1 MNPLRKLGSALFAI
15 PIIFFG
21 IQYLRARSYVGGL
34 PPVPPWAPG
43 GAIGADLTGGLLIA
57 GGASILFGKRARV
70 GAALIGWFFLLCV
83 IVLHLTRWHHFLYDG
98 VDRTRALEPLA
109 LSGAAFALISILPS
123 RGVLPRSPGGLTR
136 VGCWLFALSLIVFGY
151 QHYLYATFIATLIPA
166 WIPVHLFWVYFTGVG
181 FVVTGLAILVEKYR
195 ARLAAT
201 WLGIMFL
208 LWFVLLH
215 IPRAVTKNTRDE
227 WNSAF
232 VALAM
237 AGASFIIARALPG
250 EESSASIRWR
260 LR

>member
-1 MNPLRKLGSALFAI
+1 MNALRKLGPALFAI
-15 PIIFFG
+15 SMIFFG
-21 IQYLRARSYVGGL
+21 IQYLRAGSYIGGL

-43 GAIGADLTGGLLIA
+43 GAMGANLTGVLLIA
-57 GGASILFGKRARV
+57 GGASILFGKRARM
-70 GAALIGWFFLLCV
+70 GAALIGWFFLFCV
-83 IVLHLTRWHHFLYDG
+83 LLLHTPRLHGILYDG

-109 LSGAAFALISILPS
+109 LSGAAFALISIFPS
-123 RGVLPRSPGGLTR
+123 HALLLRSPGWMTR
-136 VGCWLFALSLIVFGY
+136 MGCWLFALSMIVFGY
-151 QHYLYATFIATLIPA
+151 QHYLYATFIATLIPN
-166 WIPVHLFWVYFTGVG
+166 WIPGHLFWVYFTGAG
-181 FVVTGLAILVEKYR
+181 FVVTGLAILVEKFG

-237 AGASFIIARALPG
+237 AGASFIVARVMP
-250 EESSASIRWR
+250 EKQSTFSIR
-260 LR
+260 

>member
-1 MNPLRKLGSALFAI
+1 MNALRKLGPALFAI
-15 PIIFFG
+15 SMIFFG
-21 IQYLRARSYVGGL
+21 IQYVRAGSYVGGL

-43 GAIGADLTGGLLIA
+43 GTVGADLTGVLLMA
-57 GGASILFGKRARV
+57 GGASILIGKRARA
-70 GAALIGWFFLLCV
+70 GAALIAWFFLLCV
-83 IVLHLTRWHHFLYDG
+83 VDMLLTHWHGVLYDG

-123 RGVLPRSPGGLTR
+123 RMGLLMRSPSWQTKL
-136 VGCWLFALSLIVFGY
+136 GCWLFALTLIVFGY
-151 QHYLYATFIATLIPA
+151 QHYLYTTFIATLVPA
-166 WIPVHLFWVYFTGVG
+166 WIPFHSFWVYFTGVG
-181 FVVTGLAILVEKYR
+181 FVVTGLAILVER
-195 ARLAAT
+195 FGARLAST

-215 IPRAVTKNTRDE
+215 IPRAVARNTRDE

-237 AGASFIIARALPG
+237 AGASFIVARVMPG
-250 EESSASIRWR
+250 DDSAIS

>member
-1 MNPLRKLGSALFAI
+1 MNALRKLGPVFFAI
-15 PIIFFG
+15 SMMFFG

-43 GAIGADLTGGLLIA
+43 GVIGTDLAGVLLLA
-57 GGASILFGKRARV
+57 GGASILVGQRARA

-83 IVLHLTRWHHFLYDG
+83 VVLHLPRLHGILYDG

-109 LSGAAFALISILPS
+109 LSGAAFVLMSILPAGGS
-123 RGVLPRSPGGLTR
+123 WAKSPAWLTR
-136 VGCWLFALSLIVFGY
+136 MGCWLFALSMIVFGY

-166 WIPVHLFWVYFTGVG
+166 WIPGHLFWVYFTGVG
-181 FVVTGLAILVEKYR
+181 FVVTGLAILVEKFG

-237 AGASFIIARALPG
+237 AGASFIVARVMPG
-250 EESSASIRWR
+250 RDSESLVR
-260 LR
+260 

>member
-1 MNPLRKLGSALFAI
+1 MNTLRRLGPTLFAI
-15 PIIFFG
+15 PMIFFG

-43 GAIGADLTGGLLIA
+43 GAVGADLTGVLLIA
-57 GGASILFGKRARV
+57 GGASILVGKRART

-83 IVLHLTRWHHFLYDG
+83 LVLHLPRLHSILYDG
-98 VDRTRALEPLA
+98 VDRTRAIEPLA
-109 LSGAAFALISILPS
+109 LSGAAFALISLLPA
-123 RGVLPRSPGGLTR
+123 RGGLLLRSPSWLTR
-136 VGCWLFALSLIVFGY
+136 MGCWLFALSLIVFGY
-151 QHYLYATFIATLIPA
+151 QHYLYAAFIATLIPA
-166 WIPVHLFWVYFTGVG
+166 WIPGHLFWVYFTGVG
-181 FVVTGLAILVEKYR
+181 FVVTGLAILVEKYG

-237 AGASFIIARALPG
+237 AGASFIVARVMPG
-250 EESSASIRWR
+250 EESTLSIR
-260 LR
+260 

>member
-1 MNPLRKLGSALFAI
+1 M
-15 PIIFFG
+15 IFFG
-21 IQYLRARSYVGGL
+21 IQYFRASSYVGGL

-43 GAIGADLTGGLLIA
+43 GAVGADLAGVLLIA
-57 GGASILFGKRARV
+57 GGASILFGRRVRV

-83 IVLHLTRWHHFLYDG
+83 VIFHMPRFHGVLYDG

-109 LSGAAFALISILPS
+109 LSGAAFALISISPS
-123 RGVLPRSPGGLTR
+123 RVGLLLRSPSWLTR
-136 VGCWLFALSLIVFGY
+136 MGCWLFALSLLVFGY
-151 QHYLYATFIATLIPA
+151 QHFLYATFIATLIPS
-166 WIPVHLFWVYFTGVG
+166 WIPGHLFWVYFTGGG
-181 FVVTGLAILVEKYR
+181 FIVTGLAVMGER
-195 ARLAAT
+195 FGGRLAAT

-232 VALAM
+232 VALAF
-237 AGASFIIARALPG
+237 AGASFIVARVMP
-250 EESSASIRWR
+250 EKDSHFS

>member
-1 MNPLRKLGSALFAI
+1 MNALRKLGPALFAV
-15 PIIFFG
+15 PMIFFG

-43 GAIGADLTGGLLIA
+43 GVIGADLTGVLLIA
-57 GGASILFGKRARV
+57 GGASVLLGKRARA

-83 IVLHLTRWHHFLYDG
+83 LVLHAPKLHGILYDG

-123 RGVLPRSPGGLTR
+123 RGVLQLRSPGWLTR
-136 VGCWLFALSLIVFGY
+136 MGCSLFALSLIVFGY
-151 QHYLYATFIATLIPA
+151 QHYLYATFIAILIPA
-166 WIPVHLFWVYFTGVG
+166 WIPGHLFWVYFTGAG
-181 FVVTGLAILVEKYR
+181 FVVTGLAILVEKFG
-195 ARLAAT
+195 ARLFST

-237 AGASFIIARALPG
+237 AGASFIVARVMPG
-250 EESSASIRWR
+250 KDSSWSIR
-260 LR
+260 

>member
-1 MNPLRKLGSALFAI
+1 MNALRKLGPYLFAV
-15 PIIFFG
+15 PMIFFG

-43 GAIGADLTGGLLIA
+43 GAIGAELAGVLLIA
-57 GGASILFGKRARV
+57 GGASILFGKRARA

-83 IVLHLTRWHHFLYDG
+83 VVFHMPRFHGVLYDG

-123 RGVLPRSPGGLTR
+123 RVGLLLRPQSWLTR
-136 VGCWLFALSLIVFGY
+136 MGCWLFALSLLVFGY
-151 QHYLYATFIATLIPA
+151 QHFLYATFIATLIPS
-166 WIPVHLFWVYFTGVG
+166 WIPGHLFWVYCTGVG
-181 FVVTGLAILVEKYR
+181 FIVTGLAVMVEKFGG
-195 ARLAAT
+195 RLAAT

-232 VALAM
+232 VALAF
-237 AGASFIIARALPG
+237 AGASFIVARVMP
-250 EESSASIRWR
+250 EKDSWMS